1 MDKNSELYIVA
12 KKYRRAKRAKKKTT
26 VLCSIFFSIS
36 LLLFIASII
45 FFGLENQEAVATAK
59 YASLACGS
67 LLLIVGGVFL
77 AILIKSVVNIKAI
90 LKLYTENELA
100 PYATQVEKDIE
111 AKKLEIERAKRE
123 REAFNRSFHPEYQR
137 STSASVG
144 SSSTKSS
151 SGGGARGG
159 SFGTQDGYYKDSKG
173 ITRKVGEDFFD
184 SEGVY
189 RRAGEN
195 YFDGKGEMRSSG
207 EEFYDAKGELRSSG
221 DYFHDEK

>member
-1 MDKNSELYIVA
+1 MDKNRDLYSVA
-12 KKYRRAKRAKKKTT
+12 KNYRRAKRAKKKMT
-26 VLCSIFFSIS
+26 VMSTIFLSISFLFFVFSII
-36 LLLFIASII
+36 LFSINNVESIA
-45 FFGLENQEAVATAK
+45 TTK
-59 YASLACGS
+59 YAALASGI
-67 LLLIVGGVFL
+67 LLLIVGIIFL
-77 AILIKSVVNIKAI
+77 AILIKSAVNIKTT
-90 LKLYTENELA
+90 LKQYAEKDLE
-100 PYATQVEKDIE
+100 PYVAQVEKDII
-111 AKKLEIERAKRE
+111 KRKLEIERAKRE